1 MTEPTNPAEN
11 PANETPAPAPAPA
24 ASLRDA
30 KLESAHADLPPMSVI
45 GGDSTPAAKPG
56 EIAPPKSFGR
66 RGTPQGGGK
75 GGAGAPA
82 PAIGAVTNPAD
93 LTEKLSGDL
102 AKGDA
107 QAPRA
112 PREPRAPR
120 PEGEFRGPREDRGPR
135 PEGDFRPRRDDR
147 GPRPDGEFRPRR
159 DDRGPRPDG
168 ERRRDDR
175 APVPERARIHIE
187 PVVIPLEPPRSLWG
201 SIKRLA
207 ATLWGVP
214 RRAEYTPAPRAPQGN
229 GHREDRRGDDRGH
242 HRGGRNG
249 QGQRGGRGD
258 RGGRGGRGGRG
269 PRG

>member
-1 MTEPTNPAEN
+1 MNEPTNPAEN
-11 PANETPAPAPAPA
+11 PAPETPAPAPA

-30 KLESAHADLPPMSVI
+30 KLESSHAELPPMSVI
-45 GGDSTPAAKPG
+45 GGDTTPAAKPG

-66 RGTPQGGGK
+66 RGQPRGGSN
-75 GGAGAPA
+75 GGSGTPA
-82 PAIGAVTNPAD
+82 PAIGAVSDPAD

-102 AKGDA
+102 ARGA
-107 QAPRA
+107 APA
-112 PREPRAPR
+112 PREPRP
-120 PEGEFRGPREDRGPR
+120 PREPR
-135 PEGDFRPRRDDR
+135 EPRAEGDFRPRRDDR

-159 DDRGPRPDG
+159 EDRGPRAEGDRP
-168 ERRRDDR
+168 RRDDR
-175 APVPERARIHIE
+175 APHPERARIHIE

-214 RRAEYTPAPRAPQGN
+214 RRAEYIPAPRAPEGN
-229 GHREDRRGDDRGH
+229 GRREDRRRDDRGH

-249 QGQRGGRGD
+249 QGHRGGRGD
-258 RGGRGGRGGRG
+258 RGGRGGRG

>member
-11 PANETPAPAPAPA
+11 PAETTPTPAPAPA

-30 KLESAHADLPPMSVI
+30 KLESAHAELPPMSVI
-45 GGDSTPAAKPG
+45 GGDSAPAAKPG
-56 EIAPPKSFGR
+56 EIAAPKSFGR
-66 RGTPQGGGK
+66 RGQPRGGSAGSP
-75 GGAGAPA
+75 GAPA
-82 PAIGAVTNPAD
+82 PAIGAVSNPAD

-102 AKGDA
+102 AQGGA
-107 QAPRA
+107 QAPREPRP

-120 PEGEFRGPREDRGPR
+120 PEGE
-135 PEGDFRPRRDDR
+135 FRPRRDDR

-175 APVPERARIHIE
+175 APAPERARIHIE

-214 RRAEYTPAPRAPQGN
+214 RRAEYTPAPRAPEGN
-229 GHREDRRGDDRGH
+229 GRREDRRRDDRGH

-249 QGQRGGRGD
+249 QGH